1 MDCYPVTK
9 LKRVQG
15 QLVGLD
21 EVAFF
26 VRPICLKEPIW
37 VGPLVSV
44 ERLEHLNGKD
54 VRMINE
60 AMKIA
65 DGLARFYGTPESG
78 LAHFTLH
85 SELDIDHGSSTH
97 GLIRKWAVTDEQR
110 RAGGKLQTRFLSKW
124 KIAAR
129 ASLVA
134 LIRSGLSKPD
144 YLELG
149 PRG

>member
-1 MDCYPVTK
+1 MNF
-9 LKRVQG
+9 
-15 QLVGLD
+15 D
-21 EVAFF
+21 EDGGTG
-26 VRPICLKEPIW
+26 R
-37 VGPLVSV
+37 G
-44 ERLEHLNGKD
+44 G
-54 VRMINE
+54 E

-65 DGLARFYGTPESG
+65 DALARFYGTPESG

-97 GLIRKWAVTDEQR
+97 SLIRKWAVTDEHDGVR
-110 RAGGKLQTRFLSKW
+110 RGKFQTRFLSKW

-134 LIRSGLSKPD
+134 LIRSVLSKPD